1 MARIKF
7 ANTKV
12 DKGMSHVSSR
22 INSKEV
28 KTRVTTGI
36 VNPQDIQKGQFVFT
50 SIKKGQEGPSSPTQD
65 ESRIYFKDKN
75 GDTFMFTGTKV

>member
-7 ANTKV
+7 ANTKI
-12 DKGMSHVSSR
+12 DKSMNQVST
-22 INSKEV
+22 NVNTKEV
-28 KTRVTTGI
+28 KTKVTTGL

-50 SIKKGQEGPSSPTQD
+50 SIKKGQEGPTSPTND
-65 ESRIYFKDKN
+65 ESRIYFKDRN